1 VSTSGGWGFAERWAP
16 SFLISPD
23 ATRPPGRKPRRPVI
37 VATRC
42 CGAAHGGP
50 SLALTGC
57 ACLAGANDVR
67 SPVAVSDND
76 PTRRPKTGTIDHA
89 DQDSLAVKTFNCDPG
104 CRGARPLLTRQHAA
118 TRRARDSSDAWGM
131 PPPPHTGGPP
141 VTNIRNTSS
150 PHWRG
155 WLKPENRCLVPANSF
170 AEYAPEPNP
179 ETKKKDVVWFA
190 LDGDRPPFAIAGIW
204 TAFKGAWHQVEA
216 DPRPSPGLRVSDKGR
231 RTRSLNRS
239 TQRPCQ

>member
-1 VSTSGGWGFAERWAP
+1 
-16 SFLISPD
+16 LISPD

-118 TRRARDSSDAWGM
+118 TRRARDSSDALGNATATAHRRPACHEYSQHLFAALARM
-131 PPPPHTGGPP
+131 AEAGKPLSGP
-141 VTNIRNTSS
+141 SKQL
-150 PHWRG
+150 RG
-155 WLKPENRCLVPANSF
+155 ICAG
-170 AEYAPEPNP
+170 AEPGDQ
-179 ETKKKDVVWFA
+179 KKDIVWFA
-190 LDGDRPPFAIAGIW
+190 LNDDRP
-204 TAFKGAWHQVEA
+204 HS
-216 DPRPSPGLRVSDKGR
+216 RSPGSGPNSRAIVAPS
-231 RTRSLNRS
+231 RSRS
-239 TQRPCQ
+239 PALTWSMAS

>member
-1 VSTSGGWGFAERWAP
+1 MSTSGGWGFAERWVP

-104 CRGARPLLTRQHAA
+104 CRGGRPLLTRQHAA
-118 TRRARDSSDAWGM
+118 TRRARDSSDALGNAASAT
-131 PPPPHTGGPP
+131 HGRAARHQHQEH
-141 VTNIRNTSS
+141 V
-150 PHWRG
+150 
-155 WLKPENRCLVPANSF
+155 VPAL
-170 AEYAPEPNP
+170 AR
-179 ETKKKDVVWFA
+179 
-190 LDGDRPPFAIAGIW
+190 L
-204 TAFKGAWHQVEA
+204 VEA
-216 DPRPSPGLRVSDKGR
+216 GKPLPGPGQQLRGICAGAE
-231 RTRSLNRS
+231 
-239 TQRPCQ
+239 P